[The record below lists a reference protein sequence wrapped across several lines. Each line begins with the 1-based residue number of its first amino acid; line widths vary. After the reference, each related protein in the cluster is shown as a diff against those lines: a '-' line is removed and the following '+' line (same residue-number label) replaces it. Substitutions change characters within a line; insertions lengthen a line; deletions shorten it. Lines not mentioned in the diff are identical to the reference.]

1 MNRGTIGVNSLPKHV
16 NQSHKTAAGYHYF
29 SPDLQLP
36 SQPLRG
42 LLPILQLS
50 EQMHNGCEQFT
61 EDLYPTAS
69 RLRFEPGPSAPESS
83 TLTTSVKILFA
94 IFCTICGLC
103 NSGFKWDKNDN
114 DNNNRGKCMRGLC
127 TRIVGEP

>member
-1 MNRGTIGVNSLPKHV
+1 MGVNSLPKTFTR
-16 NQSHKTAAGYHYF
+16 QLRDC
-29 SPDLQLP
+29 DL
-36 SQPLRG
+36 
-42 LLPILQLS
+42 
-50 EQMHNGCEQFT
+50 N
-61 EDLYPTAS
+61 
-69 RLRFEPGPSAPESS
+69 PGPSAPESS